1 MKRSSME
8 IEGAYGSKL
17 ALKPGLKTIFGR
29 GLGFNNGD
37 RTVSRRHVELELET
51 PVDKTGGTQN
61 DPMVSFEVIGKNPVW
76 VRSRTNGEIKVYKSS
91 DKGQL
96 ENGDWFCVSGRIPV
110 WFVVKKIEE
119 NEKQEE
125 DRDLGSGSGAESVD
139 VEHIDPVKEFGFLVI
154 GHEFDQYPNQRIPN
168 IKNWDWFL
176 EERVK
181 GSDHEDDEDEAFDGR
196 RKSQGRKRKEGENA
210 DDDWTGESEGD
221 IEEVALTGRKVRRG
235 NYSTRSKDRD
245 KSKKD
250 GGKRRNYAPTK
261 SVAAGEEGGVDDDDE
276 TLGGFIV
283 EDDDAEVEEE
293 SELDEEEEDDFD
305 DEEEDNEDDN

>member
-1 MKRSSME
+1 ME

-51 PVDKTGGTQN
+51 PVDKTGGTQMI
-61 DPMVSFEVIGKNPVW
+61 PWFHLKLLE
-76 VRSRTNGEIKVYKSS
+76 RTRFGYGAERTERLRFIKVP
-91 DKGQL
+91 
-96 ENGDWFCVSGRIPV
+96 I
-110 WFVVKKIEE
+110 KKIEE

-196 RKSQGRKRKEGENA
+196 RKSQGERERKEKTLMM
-210 DDDWTGESEGD
+210 TGLE
-221 IEEVALTGRKVRRG
+221 
-235 NYSTRSKDRD
+235 
-245 KSKKD
+245 
-250 GGKRRNYAPTK
+250 NYAPTK

-293 SELDEEEEDDFD
+293 SELDDHISLVVS
-305 DEEEDNEDDN
+305 